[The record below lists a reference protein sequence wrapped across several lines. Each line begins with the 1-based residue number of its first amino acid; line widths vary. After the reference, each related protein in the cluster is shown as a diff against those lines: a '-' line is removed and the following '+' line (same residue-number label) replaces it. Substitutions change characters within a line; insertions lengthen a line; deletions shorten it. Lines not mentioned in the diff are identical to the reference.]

1 MDFPSPLPAD
11 KLYRAFDAATLPFE
25 TTIDL
30 PDGLEIIGQER
41 AVEAIRF
48 GISIRHQGYNLF
60 ALGPNGTGRQTT
72 VNRFLQQRAVG
83 EVVPDDWSYVYN
95 FGQPDKP
102 SALRLPPGRAVAL
115 RDDMKKLVEEL
126 ASVLP
131 GVFSG
136 EEYQLQKHALDE
148 ELRGR
153 QMEAL
158 EKLREEAKTHDIA
171 LIQTPGGFAFAPLKE
186 GGEVIT
192 PDEFM
197 QLDAAAQKEIETQVN
212 ALQEALQ
219 RLMEQMPKLQR
230 EMQARLRE
238 LNERVV
244 GFSILPLLDELRQK
258 YADLA
263 AVVAHLDAVQA
274 DVIQNFDAFL
284 QDEETAGRQLLGA
297 ALGIA
302 SADRRPPL
310 SRYEV
315 NVIIDNGGTQGAPVV
330 FLDQPRYP
338 DLVGRV
344 EHVAQMGAL
353 VTDFTLIKPG
363 ALHQANGGYLVVEAL
378 KLLSEPFA
386 WDGLKRA
393 LRKRALTI
401 ESLGQVYS
409 MISTVSLEPEPI
421 PLDVKVVLIGERELY
436 YALSEGDP
444 EFNELFKVSADFE
457 NEMDRGPESALAY
470 ARVIAEVARDESL
483 RPFDRSAVGRVV
495 EHGSRLVEDT
505 TKLSTHMQSV
515 TDLLREADYWAG
527 EAGRATV
534 EAEDVQRALDMQTYR
549 AGRVQGQIQAAILRD
564 RVLIDTTGTTVGQVN
579 ALTVYQIGNHAFSH
593 PSRITARIR
602 MGSGEVIDIERQVN
616 MGGPRHSKGVLIL
629 AGFLGQRF
637 AMERPLSLSAT
648 LVFEQS
654 YGGIDGDSASSSEL
668 YALLSAIADVP
679 LRQSLAVTGS
689 VNQRGQIQTIGAVNE
704 KIEGFFDVCR
714 ARGLTGEQ
722 GVLIPA
728 ANVDDL
734 MLRRDVVAAAAAGQ
748 FHIYPVTTVD
758 EGIALLTGLPAGEL
772 DEAGNYPPD
781 SLNGRIIAR
790 LKQLADTQRDYNRP
804 AQSDT
809 VEEDAPGEPA
819 ESPTT
824 PEGEAMIA
832 ALDGETTAWGDM
844 IAALDD
850 GAEEE
855 E

>member
-1 MDFPSPLPAD
+1 MDFPSSLSAD
-11 KLYRAFDAATLPFE
+11 KLYRTFDPETLPFV
-25 TTIDL
+25 TTTDL

-41 AVEAIRF
+41 AVDAIRF
-48 GISIRHQGYNLF
+48 GIGIRHQGYNLF

-83 EVVPDDWSYVYN
+83 EAVPDDWCYVYN
-95 FGQPDKP
+95 FDQPDKP
-102 SALRLPPGRAVAL
+102 RALRLPPGRAVVL

-148 ELRGR
+148 ELRGL

-158 EKLREEAKTHDIA
+158 EKLREEAKTHGIA

-197 QLDAAAQKEIETQVN
+197 QLEASAQKEIETQVN
-212 ALQEALQ
+212 TLQEALQ

-244 GFSILPLLDELRQK
+244 GFSILPLLDELRQS
-258 YADLA
+258 YAELN
-263 AVVAHLDAVQA
+263 AVGAYLDAVQA
-274 DVIQNFDAFL
+274 DIIRNFDAFL
-284 QDEETAGRQLLGA
+284 QDEEANGRQLLGA
-297 ALGIA
+297 ALGLA
-302 SADRRPPL
+302 SADRRASL

-315 NVIIDNGGTQGAPVV
+315 NVVIDNGHTQGAPVV

-363 ALHQANGGYLVVEAL
+363 ALHHANGGYLVVEAL
-378 KLLSEPFA
+378 KLMSEPFA
-386 WDGLKRA
+386 WEGLKRA
-393 LRKRALTI
+393 LRKRALAI

-421 PLDVKVVLIGERELY
+421 PLDVKVVLIGERLLY
-436 YALSEGDP
+436 YTLSEEDP

-457 NEMDRGPESALAY
+457 DEMDRGPESALAY
-470 ARVIAEVARDESL
+470 ARVIADVARDESL
-483 RPFDRSAVGRVV
+483 RPFDRGAVGRVV
-495 EHGSRLVEDT
+495 EHGSRLVEDA

-527 EAGRATV
+527 EAGHATV
-534 EAEDVQRALDMQTYR
+534 GADDVQRALDMQIYR
-549 AGRVQGQIQAAILRD
+549 AGRFQAQIQAAILRD
-564 RVLIDTTGTTVGQVN
+564 RVLIDTAGATVGQVN
-579 ALTVYQIGNHAFSH
+579 GLLIRQIGNHAFGR

-602 MGSGEVIDIERQVN
+602 IGSGEVIDIERQVD
-616 MGGPRHSKGVLIL
+616 MGGSLHFKGVLIL

-637 AMERPLSLSAT
+637 ATERPLSLSAT

-654 YGGIDGDSASSSEL
+654 YGGVDGDSASSAEL

-679 LRQSLAVTGS
+679 LRQTLAVTGS
-689 VNQRGQIQTIGAVNE
+689 VSQRGQIQAIGGVNQ

-714 ARGLTGEQ
+714 ARGLTGEH
-722 GVLIPA
+722 GVIIPA
-728 ANVDDL
+728 ANVDNL
-734 MLRRDVVAAAAAGQ
+734 MLRRDVVEAAAAGQ

-758 EGIALLTGLPAGEL
+758 EGIALLTGMPAGEP
-772 DEAGNYPPD
+772 DEAGDYPPD
-781 SLNGRIIAR
+781 SLNGRIVAR
-790 LKQLADTQRDYNRP
+790 LKRLADTQRDYNRP
-804 AQSDT
+804 SPGDSADAAQDDEAEIAAT
-809 VEEDAPGEPA
+809 TEEDDVVAVR
-819 ESPTT
+819 
-824 PEGEAMIA
+824 
-832 ALDGETTAWGDM
+832 
-844 IAALDD
+844 DD
-850 GAEEE
+850 GTEEE

>member
-11 KLYRAFDAATLPFE
+11 KLYHAFDAATLPFA
-25 TTIDL
+25 TTADL
-30 PDGLEIIGQER
+30 PDGLEIIGQGR
-41 AVEAIRF
+41 AVDAIRF
-48 GISIRHQGYNLF
+48 GIGIRHQGYNLF

-83 EVVPDDWSYVYN
+83 EAVPDDWCYVYN
-95 FGQPDKP
+95 FDQPDKP
-102 SALRLPPGRAVAL
+102 RALRLPPGRAVAL

-197 QLDAAAQKEIETQVN
+197 QLDAAAQKEIETQVTT
-212 ALQEALQ
+212 LQEALQ
-219 RLMEQMPKLQR
+219 RLMEQMPQLQR

-244 GFSILPLLDELRQK
+244 GFSISPLLDELRQK
-258 YADLA
+258 YAEV
-263 AVVAHLDAVQA
+263 AVVGAHLDAVQA
-274 DVIQNFDAFL
+274 DVVRNFDAFL
-284 QDEETAGRQLLGA
+284 QDEESTGRQLLGA

-302 SADRRPPL
+302 SADRRAPL

-315 NVIIDNGGTQGAPVV
+315 NVIIDNGATQGAPVV
-330 FLDQPRYP
+330 YLDQPRYP

-386 WDGLKRA
+386 WEGLKRA
-393 LRKRALTI
+393 LRKRALAI

-421 PLDVKVVLIGERELY
+421 PLDVKVVLIGERLLY
-436 YALSEGDP
+436 YTLSEEDP
-444 EFNELFKVSADFE
+444 EFNELFKVAADFE
-457 NEMDRGPESALAY
+457 DEMDRGPESALAY
-470 ARVIAEVARDESL
+470 ARVIADVARDESL
-483 RPFDRSAVGRVV
+483 RPFDRTAVGRVV
-495 EHGSRLVEDT
+495 EHGSRLVEDA
-505 TKLSTHMQSV
+505 TKLSTHMQSI
-515 TDLLREADYWAG
+515 TDLLRESDYWAG

-534 EAEDVQRALDMQTYR
+534 GADDVQRALDMQAYR
-549 AGRVQGQIQAAILRD
+549 AGRFQAQIQAAILRD
-564 RVLIDTTGTTVGQVN
+564 RVLIDTAGTAVGQVN
-579 ALTVYQIGNHAFSH
+579 GLLIRQIGNHAFGR

-602 MGSGEVIDIERQVN
+602 IGSGEVIDIERQVD
-616 MGGPRHSKGVLIL
+616 MGGQLHSKGVLIL

-654 YGGIDGDSASSSEL
+654 YYGVDGDSASSAEL

-689 VNQRGQIQTIGAVNE
+689 VNQRGQIQVIGAVNE

-734 MLRRDVVAAAAAGQ
+734 MLRRDVVEAAAAGQ

-758 EGIALLTGLPAGEL
+758 EGIALLTGLPAGEP
-772 DEAGNYPPD
+772 DEAGDYPLE
-781 SLNGRIIAR
+781 SINGRIVAR
-790 LKQLADTQRDYNRP
+790 LKRLAETQRDYNRP
-804 AQSDT
+804 SSGDAAGDAEDES
-809 VEEDAPGEPA
+809 VEDPPTA
-819 ESPTT
+819 EGS
-824 PEGEAMIA
+824 AMIA
-832 ALDGETTAWGDM
+832 ALAGETTAWGDM
-844 IAALDD
+844 IAALDER
-850 GAEEE
+850 AEEE

>member
-1 MDFPSPLPAD
+1 
-11 KLYRAFDAATLPFE
+11 
-25 TTIDL
+25 
-30 PDGLEIIGQER
+30 
-41 AVEAIRF
+41 
-48 GISIRHQGYNLF
+48 
-60 ALGPNGTGRQTT
+60 
-72 VNRFLQQRAVG
+72 
-83 EVVPDDWSYVYN
+83 VPDDWCYVYN
-95 FGQPDKP
+95 FDQPDKP
-102 SALRLPPGRAVAL
+102 RALRLPPGRAVAL

-197 QLDAAAQKEIETQVN
+197 QLDAAAQKEIETQVTT
-212 ALQEALQ
+212 LQEALQ
-219 RLMEQMPKLQR
+219 RLMEQMPQLQR

-244 GFSILPLLDELRQK
+244 GFSISPLLDELRQK
-258 YADLA
+258 YAEV
-263 AVVAHLDAVQA
+263 AVVGAHLDAVQA
-274 DVIQNFDAFL
+274 DVVRNFEAFL
-284 QDEETAGRQLLGA
+284 QDEESTGRQLLGA

-302 SADRRPPL
+302 SADRRAPL

-315 NVIIDNGGTQGAPVV
+315 NVIIDNGATQGAPVV
-330 FLDQPRYP
+330 YLDQPRYP

-386 WDGLKRA
+386 WEGLKRA
-393 LRKRALTI
+393 LRKRALAI

-421 PLDVKVVLIGERELY
+421 PLDVKVVLIGERLLY
-436 YALSEGDP
+436 YTLSEEDP
-444 EFNELFKVSADFE
+444 EFNELFKVAADFE
-457 NEMDRGPESALAY
+457 DEMDRGPESALAY
-470 ARVIAEVARDESL
+470 ARVIADVARDESL
-483 RPFDRSAVGRVV
+483 RPFDRTAVGRVV
-495 EHGSRLVEDT
+495 EHGSRLVEDA
-505 TKLSTHMQSV
+505 TKLSTHMQSI
-515 TDLLREADYWAG
+515 TDLLRESDYWAG

-534 EAEDVQRALDMQTYR
+534 GADDVQRALDMQTYR
-549 AGRVQGQIQAAILRD
+549 AGRFQAQIQAAILRD
-564 RVLIDTTGTTVGQVN
+564 RVLIDTAGTAVGQVN
-579 ALTVYQIGNHAFSH
+579 GLLIRQIGNHAFGR

-602 MGSGEVIDIERQVN
+602 IGSGEVIDIERQVD
-616 MGGPRHSKGVLIL
+616 MGGQLHSKGVLIL

-654 YGGIDGDSASSSEL
+654 YYGVDGDSASSAEL

-689 VNQRGQIQTIGAVNE
+689 VNQRGQIQVIGAVNE

-734 MLRRDVVAAAAAGQ
+734 MLRRDVVEAAAAGQ

-758 EGIALLTGLPAGEL
+758 EGIALLTGLPAGEP
-772 DEAGNYPPD
+772 DEAGDYPLE
-781 SLNGRIIAR
+781 SINGRIVAR
-790 LKQLADTQRDYNRP
+790 LKRLAETQRDYNRP
-804 AQSDT
+804 SSGDAAGDAEDDS
-809 VEEDAPGEPA
+809 VEDPPTA
-819 ESPTT
+819 EGS
-824 PEGEAMIA
+824 AMIA

-844 IAALDD
+844 IAALDER
-850 GAEEE
+850 AEEE

>member
-1 MDFPSPLPAD
+1 MDFLSPLPAD
-11 KLYRAFDAATLPFE
+11 KLYRAFDAATLPFA
-25 TTIDL
+25 TTADL

-41 AVEAIRF
+41 AVDAIRF
-48 GISIRHQGYNLF
+48 GIGIRHQGYNLF

-83 EVVPDDWSYVYN
+83 EAVPDDWCYVYN
-95 FGQPDKP
+95 FDQPDKP
-102 SALRLPPGRAVAL
+102 RALRLPPGRAVAL

-197 QLDAAAQKEIETQVN
+197 QLDAAAQKEIETQVTT
-212 ALQEALQ
+212 LQEALQ
-219 RLMEQMPKLQR
+219 RLMEQMPQLQR

-244 GFSILPLLDELRQK
+244 GFSISPLLDELRQK
-258 YADLA
+258 YAEV
-263 AVVAHLDAVQA
+263 AVVGAHLDAVQA
-274 DVIQNFDAFL
+274 DVVSNFEAFL
-284 QDEETAGRQLLGA
+284 QDEESTGRQLLGA

-302 SADRRPPL
+302 SADRRAPL

-315 NVIIDNGGTQGAPVV
+315 NVIIDNGAIQGAPVV
-330 FLDQPRYP
+330 YLDQPRYP

-386 WDGLKRA
+386 WEGLKRA

-421 PLDVKVVLIGERELY
+421 PLDVKVVLIGERDLY
-436 YALSEGDP
+436 YVLSDGDP

-457 NEMDRGPESALAY
+457 NEMERGPESALAY

-483 RPFDRSAVGRVV
+483 RPFDRTAVGRVV
-495 EHGSRLVEDT
+495 EHGSRLVEDA

-527 EAGRATV
+527 EAGRESVGAD
-534 EAEDVQRALDMQTYR
+534 DVQRALDMQIYR
-549 AGRVQGQIQAAILRD
+549 AGRIQTQIQASILRD
-564 RVLIDTTGTTVGQVN
+564 KVLIDTAGVTVGQIN
-579 ALTVYQIGNHAFSH
+579 ALSVYQIGNHAFSH

-602 MGSGEVIDIERQVN
+602 MGSGELIDIERQVN

-654 YGGIDGDSASSSEL
+654 YGSVDGDSASSAEL

-689 VNQRGQIQTIGAVNE
+689 VNQRGQIQVIGAVNE

-734 MLRRDVVAAAAAGQ
+734 MLRRDVVEAAAAGQ

-758 EGIALLTGLPAGEL
+758 EGIALLTGLSAGEP
-772 DEAGNYPPD
+772 DEAGDYPLE
-781 SLNGRIIAR
+781 SINGRIVAR

-804 AQSDT
+804 SSGDT
-809 VEEDAPGEPA
+809 ADDAEDDNA
-819 ESPTT
+819 EDSPTA
-824 PEGEAMIA
+824 EGAAMIA

-850 GAEEE
+850 DAEEE

>member
-11 KLYRAFDAATLPFE
+11 SLYRAFDATTLPFA
-25 TTIDL
+25 TTADL

-41 AVEAIRF
+41 AVDAIRF
-48 GISIRHQGYNLF
+48 GIGIRHQGYNLF

-72 VNRFLQQRAVG
+72 VNRFLQQRAIG
-83 EVVPDDWSYVYN
+83 EVAPDDWGYVYN
-95 FGQPDKP
+95 FDQPDKP
-102 SALRLPPGRAVAL
+102 RALRLPPGRAVAL

-212 ALQEALQ
+212 ELQEALQ

-244 GFSILPLLDELRQK
+244 GFTISPLLDELRQK
-258 YADLA
+258 YTELA
-263 AVVAHLDAVQA
+263 AVGAHLDAVQA
-274 DVIQNFDAFL
+274 DVIQNFEAFL

-302 SADRRPPL
+302 SADRRAPL

-315 NVIIDNGGTQGAPVV
+315 NVIIDNGSAQGAPVV

-386 WDGLKRA
+386 WEGLKRA

-421 PLDVKVVLIGERELY
+421 PLDVKVVLIGERSLY
-436 YALSEGDP
+436 YTLSEADP

-457 NEMDRGPESALAY
+457 DEMDRGPENALAY

-483 RPFDRSAVGRVV
+483 RPFDRAAVGRVV
-495 EHGSRLVEDT
+495 EHGSRLVEDA
-505 TKLSTHMQSV
+505 TKLSTHMQSI

-527 EAGRATV
+527 EMGHVTV
-534 EAEDVQRALDMQTYR
+534 GAEDVQRALDMQIYR
-549 AGRVQGQIQAAILRD
+549 AGRVQAQIQASILRN
-564 RVLIDTTGTTVGQVN
+564 RVLIDTTGSTVGQVN
-579 ALTVYQIGNHAFSH
+579 ALSVYQIGNHTFSH
-593 PSRITARIR
+593 PNRITARIR
-602 MGSGEVIDIERQVN
+602 MGSGEVIDIERQVD
-616 MGGPRHSKGVLIL
+616 MGGKLHSKGVLIL

-637 AMERPLSLSAT
+637 ATERPLSLSAT

-654 YGGIDGDSASSSEL
+654 YYGVDGDSASSAEL

-689 VNQRGQIQTIGAVNE
+689 ISQRGQIQAIGAVNE

-734 MLRRDVVAAAAAGQ
+734 MLRRDVVEAAAAGQ
-748 FHIYPVTTVD
+748 FHVYPITTVD

-772 DEAGNYPPD
+772 DEAGDYPPD
-781 SLNGRIIAR
+781 SLNGLIVAR
-790 LKQLADTQRDYNRP
+790 LKQLAETQRDYNRP
-804 AQSDT
+804 SPSDT
-809 VEEDAPGEPA
+809 ADDAGDDSA
-819 ESPTT
+819 ESEPTA
-824 PEGEAMIA
+824 EGAAMIA
-832 ALDGETTAWGDM
+832 ALDVETAAWADM

-850 GAEEE
+850 GAVEEE
-855 E
+855 

>member
-1 MDFPSPLPAD
+1 MASSLPLSPEQ
-11 KLYRAFDAATLPFE
+11 LYRAFDPATLPFE
-25 TTIDL
+25 TTADL
-30 PDGLEIIGQER
+30 PDGQEIIGQQR
-41 AVEAIRF
+41 AIDAIRF
-48 GISIRHQGYNLF
+48 GIGIRHQGYNLF

-72 VNRFLQQRAVG
+72 VNRFLQQRALA
-83 EVVPDDWSYVYN
+83 EPVPDDWCYVYN
-95 FGQPDKP
+95 FAEPYRP
-102 SALRLPPGRAVAL
+102 RALRLPPGKAVTL

-126 ASVLP
+126 TSVLA
-131 GVFSG
+131 GVFAG
-136 EEYQLQKHALDE
+136 EEYQLQKHTLEE
-148 ELRGR
+148 ELRGL

-158 EKLREEAKTHDIA
+158 EKLREEAKSHSIA

-186 GGEVIT
+186 DGEIIG

-197 QLDAAAQKEIETQVN
+197 QLDAEAQKGIETQVG

-219 RLMEQMPKLQR
+219 RIMEQMPKLQR